1 MFTFIIGL
9 CAVVYLAF
17 GALVAFLISGTFDIK
32 QKWIALPLIA
42 LFWPLAALLPLYAIV
57 SWMKN
62 GSH

>member
-1 MFTFIIGL
+1 MIAFIMVLGGF
-9 CAVVYLAF
+9 AYLAF
-17 GALVAFLISGTFDIK
+17 GALVAFLISGTFEIK

-57 SWMKN
+57 CWMKN